1 MGIKSFF
8 AKTAANVA
16 LKAKVVAPHV
26 CVGFGI
32 VGLVGAG
39 VLACVQT
46 VKHFDEIIDEHNEGM
61 EKVRKIKEMA
71 ESGEVEIKKEEI
83 QQGTAG
89 VYLKTFYKGVK
100 VYILPI
106 GLAALSITSIIYG
119 HGLLNK
125 RYLATTAAFTALKEA
140 YDASRE
146 RARDRFGEDIER
158 NIFDDVQKELVT
170 KQTVDEQ
177 TGEVKEETAEE
188 FVARS
193 NEMMKHP
200 YTFMFTAD
208 TSTMWMRHPGA
219 NENTIDSVQRDLNG
233 VLKWRGYVTL
243 NEVLLRLGLDPVEEG
258 FIHGWTTKKLN
269 EDGKLPVIKLTAT
282 PIHADPDDSG
292 YFRGGTPD
300 YYISMNVQGVITGFK
315 KASEMPKKPRV
326 KAIFKGAKGDV

>member
-16 LKAKVVAPHV
+16 LKAKVVAPHA

-89 VYLKTFYKGVK
+89 VYRKTFYKGVK

-119 HGLLNK
+119 QGLLNK

-208 TSTMWMRHPGA
+208 TSREWSRFPGY
-219 NENTIDSVQRDLNG
+219 NMKHIHGIQDDLND
-233 VLKWRGYVTL
+233 VLRTRGYVTL
-243 NEVLLRLGLDPVEEG
+243 NEALCRLGLDPVEEG
-258 FIHGWTTKKLN
+258 FIHGWTLKKLDRN
-269 EDGKLPVIKLTAT
+269 GKPPVIDFGMTAMF
-282 PIHADPDDSG
+282 ADKDDPG

-300 YYISMNVQGVITGFK
+300 YYLSMNVQGVITGFK
-315 KASEMPKKPRV
+315 KASEMPKKPRG
-326 KAIFKGAKGDV
+326 KAIFKGGKA